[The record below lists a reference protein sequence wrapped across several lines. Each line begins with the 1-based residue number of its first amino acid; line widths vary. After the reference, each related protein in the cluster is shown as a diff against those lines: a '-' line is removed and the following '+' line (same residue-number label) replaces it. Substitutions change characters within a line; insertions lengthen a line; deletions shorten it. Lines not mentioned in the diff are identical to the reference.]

1 MSLDQFYGIEINDF
15 AVKVSQAALW
25 ISRLKANGESAMLFA
40 LGDEDFPLHESAYI
54 AQANALTVDWNTV
67 LPADQCSY
75 VLGNPP
81 FIGYS
86 RLDEPQKA
94 DRLAIFGKVGGV
106 LDYVACWYRKAADY
120 MRDNQGI
127 QAAFVST
134 NSIVQGQQVSPLWRG
149 LFGAGIVLNFAHRS
163 IRMPPSP
170 CSMTPI

>member
-106 LDYVACWYRKAADY
+106 LDYVTCWYRKAADY
-120 MRDNQGI
+120 MRDNREI

-134 NSIVQGQQVSPLWRG
+134 NSIVQGQQVAPLWRG
-149 LFGAGIVLNFAHRS
+149 LFGAGIVLNFAHCS